1 MENNIF
7 MFKKTGLYPLQTDIT
22 GSSTEELGRY
32 NITKKETVLVLSP
45 LGLHKEC
52 SECLFLDDNLKKY
65 TIF

>member
-32 NITKKETVLVLSP
+32 NITKKNGPSIEPSGTPQRMFRVPV
-45 LGLHKEC
+45 
-52 SECLFLDDNLKKY
+52 FR
-65 TIF
+65 